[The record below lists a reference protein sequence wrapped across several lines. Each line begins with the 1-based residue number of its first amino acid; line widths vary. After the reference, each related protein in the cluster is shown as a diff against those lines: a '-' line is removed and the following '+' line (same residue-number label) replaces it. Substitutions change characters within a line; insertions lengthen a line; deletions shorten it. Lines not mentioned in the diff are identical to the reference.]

1 MYSRFEWLVI
11 SRFNRAVPR
20 LDPDQREQFA
30 NTLPILALL
39 SVVLAGLLGGWLSFL
54 VSVVQAVLAT
64 PDVLG
69 ALIASPLFWIDLL
82 PPILWALSF
91 VPLQRHRLVGWRLF
105 IAGTLLSLI
114 GSLVSLNLISILFS
128 AAILYVTLQCYDE
141 FNRGYF

>member
-1 MYSRFEWLVI
+1 MYSRFEWFVI

-20 LDPDQREQFA
+20 LDHDQRDQFA

-39 SVVLAGLLGGWLSFL
+39 SVVLAGLLGGWLTFL
-54 VSVVQAVLAT
+54 VFVVQAVMAT

-69 ALIASPLFWIDLL
+69 ALIITPLFWIELL

-91 VPLQRHRLVGWRLF
+91 VPLQRRRLAGWRLF
-105 IAGTLLSLI
+105 VAGTFLSLI

>member
-1 MYSRFEWLVI
+1 MYSRLEWSVI

-20 LDPDQREQFA
+20 LDPDQRDQFA

-54 VSVVQAVLAT
+54 VFVVQAVLAS

-69 ALIASPLFWIDLL
+69 ALIISPLFWIDLL

-91 VPLQRHRLVGWRLF
+91 VPLQRRRLVGWRLF
-105 IAGTLLSLI
+105 VAGTLLSLI
-114 GSLVSLNLISILFS
+114 GSLVSLNLISLLFS
-128 AAILYVTLQCYDE
+128 AAILYVTFQCYDE